1 MNLYWT
7 REELKKW
14 SFFIFIGT
22 VLVYSARSALPVVS
36 GTGLSKLSKHV
47 PCGGKWFLPFLTSQ
61 KVQIRNKKRYKF
73 DFLTENRFKPRSPLR
88 TWPKNG
94 HQNEIEKLKKVL
106 VRDEFGWDNN
116 ELGKV
121 MGSFSYGYMMS
132 QIIGGFLA
140 DKFGGA
146 IVMTFC
152 GVIWSILTYLTSTLI

>member
-94 HQNEIEKLKKVL
+94 QQNEIEKLKKFWFEMNL
-106 VRDEFGWDNN
+106 VGIIMNLEKLWGAS
-116 ELGKV
+116 V
-121 MGSFSYGYMMS
+121 M
-132 QIIGGFLA
+132 
-140 DKFGGA
+140 D
-146 IVMTFC
+146 T
-152 GVIWSILTYLTSTLI
+152 

>member
-36 GTGLSKLSKHV
+36 GKGLSKLSKYV

-94 HQNEIEKLKKVL
+94 QQNEIEKLKKFWFEMNL
-106 VRDEFGWDNN
+106 VGIIMNLEKLWGAS
-116 ELGKV
+116 V
-121 MGSFSYGYMMS
+121 M
-132 QIIGGFLA
+132 
-140 DKFGGA
+140 D
-146 IVMTFC
+146 T
-152 GVIWSILTYLTSTLI
+152 

>member
-94 HQNEIEKLKKVL
+94 HQNEIEKLKKS
-106 VRDEFGWDNN
+106 FG
-116 ELGKV
+116 
-121 MGSFSYGYMMS
+121 SR
-132 QIIGGFLA
+132 
-140 DKFGGA
+140 
-146 IVMTFC
+146 
-152 GVIWSILTYLTSTLI
+152 

>member
-36 GTGLSKLSKHV
+36 GTGLSKLSKYV

-73 DFLTENRFKPRSPLR
+73 DFLTENRFRPRSPLR

-94 HQNEIEKLKKVL
+94 QQNEIEKLKKFWFEMNL
-106 VRDEFGWDNN
+106 VGIIMNLEKLWVAS
-116 ELGKV
+116 V
-121 MGSFSYGYMMS
+121 MDTWWVRLLVDSW
-132 QIIGGFLA
+132 QINL
-140 DKFGGA
+140 
-146 IVMTFC
+146 V
-152 GVIWSILTYLTSTLI
+152 VQL

>member
-36 GTGLSKLSKHV
+36 GTGLSKLSKYV

-73 DFLTENRFKPRSPLR
+73 DFLTENRFRPRSPLR

-94 HQNEIEKLKKVL
+94 QQNEIEKLKKFWFEMNL
-106 VRDEFGWDNN
+106 VGIIMNLEKLWVAS
-116 ELGKV
+116 V
-121 MGSFSYGYMMS
+121 M
-132 QIIGGFLA
+132 
-140 DKFGGA
+140 D
-146 IVMTFC
+146 T
-152 GVIWSILTYLTSTLI
+152 